1 MTKIAPERRKAPRAS
16 RPTLC
21 RPVVRGLVIGRTVLY
36 PDDGDVAGTVDAAAK
51 VLRAATESRDS

>member
-21 RPVVRGLVIGRTVLY
+21 QPVVRGLVVGSTVLY
-36 PDDGDVAGTVDAAAK
+36 PGDVAGTVDAAAK